1 MKNRKLCALLAGVLA
16 LSILAGCGNG
26 SKNTN
31 SLSSVDLASL
41 EVVEETQ
48 LPISDEEITID
59 VWTKNRSQGYVK
71 SFNEFEAFH
80 EIAKLTNINLNFIH
94 PTGNTEEQL
103 NIMLSSGD
111 YPDVIYHYWTTNAG
125 KKLIKDGVGFDLK
138 PYIEKIGPNFRKI
151 LEEPQYKKTFASI
164 SDQIYSMPIIFDN
177 AKFQAYNGFF
187 IRKDWLDK
195 LGLDIPTTIDE
206 WEVVLKAFRDN
217 DMNGNGDTT
226 DEVPFITHNSGVMYR
241 YAFTTG
247 FGAND
252 MIYHLDQN
260 DHTKVTHAVL
270 TPQFKEFVVT
280 MARWYKEGLV
290 YNNYISA
297 TGNEIDSLYLNDNLG
312 AMFTN
317 NNNALPKYME
327 MRPDIE
333 LVAVPYPVNEN
344 GKTYYPRSAFED
356 LQVSNNGAVVTTKCK
371 YPIEA
376 IKYFDFLYSKQ
387 ASDLMYWGVEGE
399 SYTIDENGKYQFTD
413 LILNNPDGKVPYEA
427 ICKYMTNIG
436 FTGLHQYE
444 SMLAL
449 ESKLSP
455 EFKAVKEQ
463 SVSTMMDMDR
473 SLSLTY
479 VPTTV
484 EEDRKIS
491 SYNDLSTYLS
501 TMFDKFII
509 GAEPIEN
516 YDNFVEQCKK
526 LGIEEVIKIKQQAY
540 DRIEK

>member
-1 MKNRKLCALLAGVLA
+1 MKHKKICTVLAGVLA
-16 LSILAGCGNG
+16 LTVLAGCGNNE
-26 SKNTN
+26 KKVNN
-31 SLSSVDLASL
+31 LSTDDIANL
-41 EVVEETQ
+41 EVVEETK
-48 LPISDEEITID
+48 LPISEEEITID

-80 EIAKLTNINLNFIH
+80 EIAKLTNVNLNFIH

-111 YPDVIYHYWTTNAG
+111 YPDVIYHYWTTTAG

-151 LEEPQYKKTFASI
+151 LQQPEYKRTFDSI
-164 SDQIYSMPIIFDN
+164 SDQIYSMPIVFDN
-177 AKFQAYNGFF
+177 AKFNAYNGFF

-195 LGLDIPTTIDE
+195 LGLDIPETIAE

-226 DEVPFITHNSGVMYR
+226 DEVPFATLKDGVMYR
-241 YAFTTG
+241 YAFASG
-247 FGAND
+247 FGAMD
-252 MIYHLDQN
+252 MLYHLDQSN
-260 DHTKVTHAVL
+260 PKKVTHAVL
-270 TPQFKEFVVT
+270 TPQFKDYVT
-280 MARWYKEGLV
+280 NMARWYKDGLI

-297 TGNEIDSLYLNDNLG
+297 TQNEIDSLMLNDSLG
-312 AMFTN
+312 AIFVD

-327 MRPDIE
+327 MKPDME
-333 LVAVPYPVNEN
+333 LVAVPYPKNAN
-344 GKTYYPRSAFED
+344 GETYYPRPSVDD
-356 LQVSNNGAVVTTKCK
+356 LRVASNGAAITTKCK

-387 ASDLMYWGVEGE
+387 ASDLMYWGVKGE
-399 SYTIDENGKYQFTD
+399 SYTVDEDGNYKFTD
-413 LILNNPDGKVPYEA
+413 MILNNPDGKVPYEA
-427 ICKYMTNIG
+427 ICKYMTNQG

-444 SMLAL
+444 SMVGL
-449 ESKLSP
+449 ETKLSP
-455 EFKAVKEQ
+455 KFKKVKEESVASIMEMDQ
-463 SVSTMMDMDR
+463 SR
-473 SLSLTY
+473 SLSN
-479 VPTTV
+479 VPTTI
-484 EEDRKIS
+484 EEDKLVS
-491 SYNDLSTYLS
+491 SYEDLTTYLS

-516 YDNFVEQCKK
+516 YDAFVEKCKK
-526 LGIEEVIKIKQQAY
+526 LGIEEIIKIKQQAY